1 MSKKLE
7 NLSAAVDGELDETTD
22 LSGFAS
28 DPDSTQVWKRY
39 HLARDILRGDDSQD
53 YAFSVSERV
62 AKALEQELPI
72 VAPKPTWREIPL
84 VAAVIPLFK
93 QTSQLAAAACVTA
106 LVIFSY
112 QSFNQPEEAQ
122 PFTSAQSPFGP
133 IGGLSPVSLEQN
145 SSMSDQVRMQQLLEQ
160 RRQLNA
166 LIEDHERQL
175 RLKQAIQ
182 QQQNISQPEQQ

>member
-1 MSKKLE
+1 MSQKLE
-7 NLSAAVDGELDETTD
+7 NLSGAVDGELDDTSD
-22 LSGFAS
+22 FSAFAS
-28 DPDSTQVWKRY
+28 DSESTQKWKRY
-39 HLARDILRGDDSQD
+39 HLARDILRGDASGDLT
-53 YAFSVSERV
+53 FSVSERV

-72 VAPKPTWREIPL
+72 VAPKPSWKEIPL
-84 VAAVIPLFK
+84 VAGVIPIFK

-112 QSFNQPEEAQ
+112 QSYNQPEETQ
-122 PFTSAQSPFGP
+122 PFTSAPSTFGP

-145 SSMSDQVRMQQLLEQ
+145 GSVSDQVRMQQLLEQ

-175 RLKQAIQ
+175 RLKQTIQ
-182 QQQNISQPEQQ
+182 KQDKVQSEQR

>member
-1 MSKKLE
+1 MSQKLE
-7 NLSAAVDGELDETTD
+7 NLSAAVDGELDDTSD
-22 LSGFAS
+22 LGGFAT
-28 DPDSTQVWKRY
+28 DPAATMKWKRY
-39 HLARDILRGDDSQD
+39 HLARDILRGDDSSD
-53 YAFSVSERV
+53 YAFSVSDRV

-72 VAPKPTWREIPL
+72 VAPKHTWKEIPL
-84 VAAVIPLFK
+84 VAAVIPIFK

-112 QSFNQPEEAQ
+112 QSFNQPEETQ
-122 PFTSAQSPFGP
+122 PFTSAPSPFGP
-133 IGGLSPVSLEQN
+133 IGGLSPVNLEQN
-145 SSMSDQVRMQQLLEQ
+145 NAISDQARMQQLLEQ

-182 QQQNISQPEQQ
+182 KQREQTQSNQ